1 MSYDHFRPPE
11 HFSPMGKAL
20 FRLLCLVTFIVIM
33 VAFAYFVGP
42 LINRYIGAPLA
53 DAVTNFIFGPAPQ

>member
-11 HFSPMGKAL
+11 HLSPMGKAL
-20 FRLLCLVTFIVIM
+20 FRLLCLVTFIVVM

-42 LINRYIGAPLA
+42 LINEYVGDPFGEWVGNL
-53 DAVTNFIFGPAPQ
+53 IFGPAPQ